1 MYAAIILLLR
11 FNREIVHYISSFLS
25 VRCALCDDGRGILV
39 KNGYGRWDVWCLKC
53 GLSFIDSG
61 WSCSSRTWSEVANTS
76 NTSCQSE
83 VNAQVGR
90 PDVPSRRMQSSLES
104 EDESM

>member
-1 MYAAIILLLR
+1 M
-11 FNREIVHYISSFLS
+11 
-25 VRCALCDDGRGILV
+25 RCALCDDERGILV
-39 KNGYGRWDVWCLKC
+39 RNGFGRWDVWCLPC
-53 GLSFIDSG
+53 ALSFLDSA
-61 WSCSSRTWSEVANTS
+61 WSCASRTWSEVANTS